1 REQISDRRDEVDARL
16 GQSLLQQ
23 LNDFTKCSNE
33 LMNSSG
39 QPSDPHTLRIAGKS
53 LRYTLEMAQSAGHPI
68 DKKILKIFKKMQ
80 DALGLWHDYVVLAE
94 RAMEE
99 SADAMLAHH
108 DAKLQQKILGLTN
121 LILRRSE
128 TQLRRFAEL
137 WKTHGQE
144 VQDAIH
150 AAFPAP
156 QSATV

>member
-1 REQISDRRDEVDARL
+1 
-16 GQSLLQQ
+16 
-23 LNDFTKCSNE
+23 
-33 LMNSSG
+33 
-39 QPSDPHTLRIAGKS
+39 
-53 LRYTLEMAQSAGHPI
+53 MAQSAGHPI

-94 RAMEE
+94 RAMKE

-108 DAKLQQKILGLTN
+108 DVKQQQNILSVTN

-137 WKTHGQE
+137 WSAHGQE

-150 AAFPAP
+150 AAFPAQPANVTAP
-156 QSATV
+156 QTDHDPSGSNESAIQAAPRQDDHAPV